1 MTVSI
6 VITVDDEEVQ
16 QALNRL
22 IAAGRDMKPAMEQ
35 IGGHLE
41 FTVRRRF
48 ELMRDPEGRPW
59 APHAKSTVRRRG
71 IGAHILTL
79 RGRLRDSISWRATSD
94 AVAVGTNV
102 PYAAAHQFGAT
113 ITHAARQKV
122 VSLKKFRGKKSAVR
136 FVREG
141 TKGAESRTVTIG
153 AHTVR
158 IPARPFLGFDDY
170 DRTRIREIIRDHL
183 QEAIG

>member
-1 MTVSI
+1 MTASI

-16 QALNRL
+16 RALDRL

-59 APHAKSTVRRRG
+59 APHAKSTVRQRG

-94 AVAVGTNV
+94 SVAVGTNV
-102 PYAAAHQFGAT
+102 PYAAAHQFGAVMT
-113 ITHAARQKV
+113 QYARSQIARFRKVKGRALFARKTHQRA
-122 VSLKKFRGKKSAVR
+122 
-136 FVREG
+136 
-141 TKGAESRTVTIG
+141 TSRPITIG
-153 AHTVR
+153 QHTVR
-158 IPARPFLGFDDY
+158 IPARPFLGLDDY
-170 DRTRIREIIRDHL
+170 DRERIREIISDHL
-183 QEAIG
+183 REAIE